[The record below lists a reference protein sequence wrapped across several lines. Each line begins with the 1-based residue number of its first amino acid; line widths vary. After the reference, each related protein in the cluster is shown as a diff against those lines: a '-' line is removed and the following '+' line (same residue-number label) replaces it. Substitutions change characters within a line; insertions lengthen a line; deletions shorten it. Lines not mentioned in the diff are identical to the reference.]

1 MLLDRIVVDDNDV
14 KILVK
19 SKNIIREVDCTQ
31 KANEYKQNLSD
42 WWKRENKGENCVNF
56 SNITPKIQTPHYVKL
71 SDYNQPLDLKSLLIY
86 LVLTIIYK
94 NIL

>member
-1 MLLDRIVVDDNDV
+1 MANFCEIAESFLMLLDRIVVDDNDV

-42 WWKRENKGENCVNF
+42 
-56 SNITPKIQTPHYVKL
+56 
-71 SDYNQPLDLKSLLIY
+71 
-86 LVLTIIYK
+86 
-94 NIL
+94 